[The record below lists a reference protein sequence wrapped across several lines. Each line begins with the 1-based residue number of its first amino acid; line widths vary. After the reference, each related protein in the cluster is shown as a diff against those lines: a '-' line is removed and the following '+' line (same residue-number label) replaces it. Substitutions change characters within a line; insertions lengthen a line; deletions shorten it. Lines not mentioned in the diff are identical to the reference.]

1 MESRIVLRP
10 SLLALLPSLI
20 LASCA
25 STPPRTAPP
34 SQPLA
39 RGVAWLLARQS
50 PDGAWRS
57 ESYAVFEEGPI
68 GTAAALWALT
78 ACPEGSVPRAS
89 IDRGVAYLR
98 AKIGAGGK
106 VTSELPTCASA
117 LAAVVFARV
126 AGPDDPDV
134 KRIAA
139 WLRGCQLA
147 EPLGWAPSDRAY
159 GGWDRAGEWARKP
172 NLGQADLSLVA
183 FVADALEAARV
194 PADDPVWERALM
206 FTSRCQQAD
215 GGFLATPVPT
225 LGVLNRAGEGKSYG
239 TATCDGVRAMI
250 ACGGAADASGAWLD
264 AQGAS
269 EVPSGLSVE
278 WAEALR
284 YYHAY
289 VSVRARRVRGLAADV
304 SWLGRLQREDGSWA
318 NPQPL
323 MKEDDP
329 LVATCLAVAAL
340 AEAEAGPL
348 PPREQDDG
356 VGQWPSRPSIASS
369 RR

>member
-1 MESRIVLRP
+1 MRRCIVLFLP
-10 SLLALLPSLI
+10 LL
-20 LASCA
+20 LASCT
-25 STPPRTAPP
+25 STPPRAAAP

-39 RGVAWLLARQS
+39 RGVAWLVARQT
-50 PDGAWRS
+50 PAGAWRS
-57 ESYAVFEEGPI
+57 ENYLDFGDGPVS
-68 GTAAALWALT
+68 TATALWALT
-78 ACPEGSVPRAS
+78 ACPEGSVPRATV
-89 IDRGVAYLR
+89 DRGVAYLR
-98 AKIGAGGK
+98 AKIGADGK
-106 VTSELPTCASA
+106 VTSELPTYASA
-117 LAAVVFARV
+117 LSVVVLARV

-134 KRIAA
+134 KRIVK

-147 EPLGWAPSDRAY
+147 EPLGWAPSERAY
-159 GGWDRAGEWARKP
+159 GGWDCAGEGAQKP
-172 NLGQADLSLVA
+172 NLGQVDLSLVA
-183 FVADALEAARV
+183 FVVEALVAARV
-194 PADDPVWERALM
+194 PTDDPVWERALM
-206 FTSRCQQAD
+206 FVSRCQQAD

-264 AQGAS
+264 AQPAS
-269 EVPSGLSVE
+269 EVSSGLSAE

-284 YYHAY
+284 YDNAY
-289 VSVRARRVRGLAADV
+289 VSVRARRVRGLAANV